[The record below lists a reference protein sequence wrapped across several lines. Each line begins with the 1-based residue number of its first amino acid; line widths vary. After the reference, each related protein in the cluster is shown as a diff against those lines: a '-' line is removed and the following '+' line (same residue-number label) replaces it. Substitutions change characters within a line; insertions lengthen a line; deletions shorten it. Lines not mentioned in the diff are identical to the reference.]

1 MIIDDNITNK
11 APDKVLILGTSF
23 QNKYP
28 NNIPKTKARYFKGVT
43 RETSEN
49 LYDWLNHKFATPPN
63 IPTKD
68 SKAKWFKLGI
78 TQPFGIVKKLN
89 KVIDN
94 EK

>member
-49 LYDWLNHKFATPPN
+49 LYDWLNHKFATPPKIPINDNN
-63 IPTKD
+63 IK
-68 SKAKWFKLGI
+68 
-78 TQPFGIVKKLN
+78 
-89 KVIDN
+89 
-94 EK
+94 